1 MSPSTR
7 RVSGRHRAARAGHA
21 SRIIHI
27 LGGLADSAFAALC
40 TFAVGL
46 VAIRSLPDA
55 GVALFS
61 LMLTGYIIGMIL
73 PRNIVLTHVELVANR
88 SSELFVPRL
97 RTSLMLTGTPLT
109 VAALIA
115 MASGA
120 PVWGHVSPSHYA
132 AMAVGAGIATVSGA
146 ILTHVRATMHVVRL
160 HVWAGVTSATNVVVT
175 LTVLL
180 IGHACLSGAALWGL
194 PFGALA
200 LGQIVSLG
208 WWRYVVSRMPAR
220 AVGPATPLRSRLL
233 YLVPIGA
240 AQLAIYA
247 QSTLVVRLL
256 GPSQSAHLES
266 ARVAASPVYI
276 LASGLGALL
285 LPPLVRALATASVRR
300 TLVGLARAMGAVTTA
315 GLVYAL
321 ALTGLGPLLGVVF
334 GRVVDAPLAA
344 ARAAAFSIDGPTSM
358 NLNMLIAL
366 DEFARPAWVSVLSA
380 IASVVATLLLLPH
393 LGLFSVPLGQALSAV
408 IQVGVG
414 LYLTLQILRRQQAS
428 RDQPA

>member
-1 MSPSTR
+1 MSLSTR
-7 RVSGRHRAARAGHA
+7 RAGGRHRASRAGRTF
-21 SRIIHI
+21 RIVHI

-88 SSELFVPRL
+88 SSEVFVPRL
-97 RTSLMLTGTPLT
+97 RTSLLFT
-109 VAALIA
+109 VGPLIA
-115 MASGA
+115 AAFVAMGSGV
-120 PVWGHVSPSHYA
+120 PVWGHVSAPQYA
-132 AMAVGAGIATVSGA
+132 AMALGAGVATVSGA
-146 ILTHVRATMHVVRL
+146 VLAHVRATMHVVRL

-175 LTVLL
+175 VTALL
-180 IGHACLSGAALWGL
+180 LGHAYLSGVALWGL

-208 WWRYVVSRMPAR
+208 WWRHVVSRVPAR

-300 TLVGLARAMGAVTTA
+300 TLMGLARAMGAVTAA

-321 ALTGLGPLLGVVF
+321 ALTGLGPLLGAVF

-366 DEFARPAWVSVLSA
+366 DEFSRPAWVSVLSA
-380 IASVVATLLLLPH
+380 IAGVVATLLLLPH
-393 LGLFSVPLGQALSAV
+393 LGLFSVPFGQALSAV

-414 LYLTLQILRRQQAS
+414 LCITLRILRSREDT
-428 RDQPA
+428 RDQTT